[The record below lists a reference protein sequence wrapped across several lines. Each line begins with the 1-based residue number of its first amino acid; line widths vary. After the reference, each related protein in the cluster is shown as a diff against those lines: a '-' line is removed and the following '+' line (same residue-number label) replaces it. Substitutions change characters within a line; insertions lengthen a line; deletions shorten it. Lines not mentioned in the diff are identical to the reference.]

1 METDFGVIYER
12 PPTPTSTQRSMSSSA
27 LATSPEGATSGFS
40 QALSL
45 GDDDDADLSMGPG
58 LAPKVQ
64 ETVRRKS
71 VNAKDKQVVTIG
83 EFCRFPHRAKLT
95 KQTKS
100 GRIGR
105 TS

>member
-12 PPTPTSTQRSMSSSA
+12 PPTPTSTQRSIDSSA

-40 QALSL
+40 QAISL
-45 GDDDDADLSMGPG
+45 GSEDAELSVGPG
-58 LAPKVQ
+58 MAPKVQ

-83 EFCRFPHRAKLT
+83 
-95 KQTKS
+95 KS
-100 GRIGR
+100 YGS